1 MLAEAGLA
9 IEQLETRLSTLS
21 IEREE
26 ERKTLEEKLQQL
38 EDDLGDSVQQRH
50 SCVTEPI
57 PFSLSASSSPG
68 QSPAKSGRRK
78 MTSSFPAEDEDE
90 TLLHEVEEEMK
101 RGKNNSYFKGF
112 LGLSRSTKILLIIS
126 QFCGIF

>member
-1 MLAEAGLA
+1 LLAEAGLA

-38 EDDLGDSVQQRH
+38 EDDLGDSAAAQQRH
-50 SCVTEPI
+50 GCVTEPI
-57 PFSLSASSSPG
+57 PFSLSASSSPS

-101 RGKNNSYFKGF
+101 RGKT
-112 LGLSRSTKILLIIS
+112 L
-126 QFCGIF
+126 